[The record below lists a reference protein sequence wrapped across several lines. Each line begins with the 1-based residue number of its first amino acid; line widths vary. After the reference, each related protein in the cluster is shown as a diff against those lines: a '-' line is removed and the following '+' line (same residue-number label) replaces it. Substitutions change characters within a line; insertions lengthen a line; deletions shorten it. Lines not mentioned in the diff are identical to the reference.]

1 MILLRTENL
10 GKRYNGTSAMKSV
23 SISIKKGDI
32 YALIGK
38 NGAGKTTLM
47 KIVTGLIKPSEGT
60 VEFVNIDKND
70 IGVLIELPGLLL
82 NLSAYDNLKAKCI
95 LRGITDKEYILN
107 LLDLVGLKDVKQKKV
122 KKFSLGMKQ
131 RLGLALALVGDPLLL
146 VLDEPINGLDPQG
159 IAEFRNILVKL
170 NEEKNIT
177 IMISSH
183 VLEELSKIATA
194 YTFIDNGVVVNEIS
208 SGDLMKKCKKDKISM
223 EEYYFSVIKQ

>member
-1 MILLRTENL
+1 MILLRTANL

-107 LLDLVGLKDVKQKKV
+107 LLDLVGLKDVRKKKV